1 MAVTI
6 NGSTGIAGVDGSAGT
21 PAVQGAD
28 ANTGVFF
35 PAADTIAFAEGGVE
49 VARFNADAQFV
60 VAAGTASLPVITT
73 TGDTNTGIFF
83 PAADTIAFTEGG
95 AESAR
100 IDSSGNFLVGTT
112 SGISYATR
120 LTLSTDSGTN
130 KWAVG
135 PYATSSAFIIA
146 ANTSFGV
153 YLPTTSATSWSSA
166 SDERLKENLVEIT
179 GAVSKIAS
187 LRAVTGN
194 YISDETKTAKPFLIA
209 QDVQSVLPE
218 AVTVMPDGE
227 HLGISYTDVVPLLVA
242 AIKEQQALITSLT
255 ARIAALEGAAQ

>member
-1 MAVTI
+1 
-6 NGSTGIAGVDGSAGT
+6 
-21 PAVQGAD
+21 
-28 ANTGVFF
+28 
-35 PAADTIAFAEGGVE
+35 
-49 VARFNADAQFV
+49 
-60 VAAGTASLPVITT
+60 
-73 TGDTNTGIFF
+73 
-83 PAADTIAFTEGG
+83 
-95 AESAR
+95 
-100 IDSSGNFLVGTT
+100 
-112 SGISYATR
+112 
-120 LTLSTDSGTN
+120 
-130 KWAVG
+130 
-135 PYATSSAFIIA
+135 
-146 ANTSFGV
+146 V